1 MNLLRGGGKLNGKF
15 AWGSL
20 DFFLMKSCIISQYGF
35 AETSSSRSDYFKVV
49 DKDSQLYAQLTAMHS
64 AWLFFFWFIYLFI
77 NEPISMIG
85 SGLFFFLPFS
95 NPDDYLPTH
104 SLATSWKF
112 VHWQVY
118 WRWFWHLCCQDETAP
133 CLGRRAWAAHVLTC
147 PEVSCP
153 APTLWDIK
161 S

>member
-64 AWLFFFWFIYLFI
+64 AWLFFFLVYLFI
-77 NEPISMIG
+77 YKWTNLNDWQWPFLFLAIQQSWWLSTYSFSSNKLKVCALAGLLKMILILMLSRWDSPMFG
-85 SGLFFFLPFS
+85 EE
-95 NPDDYLPTH
+95 
-104 SLATSWKF
+104 SLS
-112 VHWQVY
+112 
-118 WRWFWHLCCQDETAP
+118 C
-133 CLGRRAWAAHVLTC
+133 
-147 PEVSCP
+147 SCP
-153 APTLWDIK
+153 HMSWSKLPR
-161 S
+161 SHSMRH